1 MEVDDVVP
9 AVPAYVGAVIGP
21 VDFVDDVALPHI
33 LALLGE
39 NTCQAAEKA
48 EE

>member
-1 MEVDDVVP
+1 
-9 AVPAYVGAVIGP
+9 
-21 VDFVDDVALPHI
+21 VALPHI

-48 EE
+48 EEWKREAMLQDETFIDLDSNKEI